1 LNYRYLEDIA
11 TADVA
16 FEARGETLEE
26 MFMAAADATMNTMVD
41 NLSAI
46 RMESDISLRMVRDDL
61 DMLLFD
67 FLNEFLFYKDSELL
81 LLRVK
86 NIAVEALISSFKLDA
101 VLSGEKL
108 DAERH
113 HPAVDVKAVT
123 MHKFGVEHVA
133 DGWKAT
139 VVLDI

>member
-1 LNYRYLEDIA
+1 LNYKYLEDIA

-16 FEARGETLEE
+16 FEAWGETREE
-26 MFMAAADATMNTMVD
+26 MFTAAADATMNTMVD
-41 NLSAI
+41 NLSALKL
-46 RMESDISLRMVRDDL
+46 EHDIKLELVNDDL

-67 FLNEFLFYKDSELL
+67 FLNEFLFHKDSQLL

-86 NIAVEALISSFKLDA
+86 GISIQARNSSYKLNA

-123 MHKFGVEHVA
+123 MHKFGIEHNDA
-133 DGWKAT
+133 GWKAT

>member
-1 LNYRYLEDIA
+1 MSYRYLEDIA

-16 FEARGETLEE
+16 FEAWGETLEE
-26 MFMAAADATMNTMVD
+26 MFTAAADATMNTMID

-46 RMESDISLRMVRDDL
+46 RMENDIRLELVKDDVEL
-61 DMLLFD
+61 LLFD

-81 LLRVK
+81 LLKVK
-86 NIAVEALISSFKLDA
+86 SIAIETQESSFKLDA

-108 DAERH
+108 DPERH

-123 MHKFGVEHVA
+123 MHRFGIEQTA
-133 DGWKAT
+133 QGWKAT
-139 VVLDI
+139 VVLDV